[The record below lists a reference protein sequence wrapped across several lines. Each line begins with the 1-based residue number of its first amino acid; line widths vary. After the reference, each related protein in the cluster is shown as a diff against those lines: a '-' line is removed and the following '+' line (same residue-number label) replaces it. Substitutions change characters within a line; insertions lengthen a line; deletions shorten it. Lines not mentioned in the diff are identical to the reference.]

1 MVVNTPTQAK
11 KANSDG
17 FKIRRLAIEN
27 RIPCFTSIDTVRALW
42 HAINQGKKNS
52 DLVPVDIRGI

>member
-11 KANSDG
+11 KANTDG

-27 RIPCFTSIDTVRALW
+27 RIPCFTSIDTVRALR
-42 HAINQGKKNS
+42 HAIKAGKSNN
-52 DLVPVDIRGI
+52 DLEPIDIVKI

>member
-1 MVVNTPTQAK
+1 
-11 KANSDG
+11 
-17 FKIRRLAIEN
+17 
-27 RIPCFTSIDTVRALW
+27 VRALW